1 MISDEILDSCSDET
15 QVESVTAVDENA
27 SNVTRTESLDPVQ
40 IKLEEAEYGIRKS
53 IMDEMSKKLEAAKTE
68 QGDMI
73 REYIEEEISTKSD
86 QDNVALESIMK
97 EMTCLE
103 NKNKTAFQELKTKHE
118 NEKIELQDQIKDKF
132 LLTVD
137 LLVNLHSHQGTYTSR
152 YVYIN
157 VRII

>member
-103 NKNKTAFQELKTKHE
+103 NKNETAFQELKAKHE